1 MPETT
6 SARRVAAA
14 FVIRCIAGVPDNQ
27 IGTGRGR
34 FLAWKGGY
42 FMPCCRLEC
51 ARHYPSNKIARV
63 VAARAAQAFPGA
75 SFEVEEVQEKAQ

>member
-6 SARRVAAA
+6 SARHAASA
-14 FVIRCIAGVPDNQ
+14 FVIRCVAGVPDNQ
-27 IGTGRGR
+27 PGTSPGR

-51 ARHYPSNKIARV
+51 ARHYPSDKVARV

-75 SFEVEEVQEKAQ
+75 SFEVEEVRERSR